1 MDIISPGRFPAV
13 QRSRAASGL
22 IGFSSPGIAMNRL
35 RFPSALLCLAPA
47 ALAAQAPSPEG
58 LDAYVTDQM
67 ARREVAGLSLAIVQ
81 DGKIVVARGYGVADR
96 STRAPVTVNTLF
108 QAGSISK
115 PVAAVGALHLVEQ
128 GKLSLDADVNQY
140 LTSWKVPQNG
150 FTARGMV
157 TLRGLL
163 SHTAGMTVHGFPGYD
178 VNEPVPTLVQVLEG
192 SAPTNTAPIRVD
204 TFPGAIWRYSGGGF
218 SVMQLMVTDVTGV
231 PFPRFMED
239 NVLGPSG
246 MTASSYEQPQPPARA
261 AMTAAGYY
269 ADRTAVRGRWHLYPE
284 MAAAG
289 LWTTATDL
297 AKFAIE
303 IQETLAGRGHGV
315 LSPAMARQFITSVR
329 NDYGLGVGV
338 SGTGR
343 ALTFSHGGRD
353 EGFDA
358 LLIATAE
365 TGQAI
370 AVMINSNENSGMTNR
385 IFNYAARAY
394 RWPEGTHRSDAP
406 AARAGVTVPATRLAH
421 YAGYYE
427 LAENQMVTLVPNP
440 GGTGLMTLTD
450 GLPQEDFLAL
460 DSATFGSNDRNL
472 RIGFTRRAAG
482 SGYDLTW
489 RLGQPNVS
497 TAPRVAPLPSSARP
511 TKDPDPA
518 LHQRIVT
525 ALKAMLRGGD
535 ALATAP
541 VPERTRQVYR
551 QGFEGVDGVEAMTY
565 LGEEDVNG
573 RGLHRHGSDLA
584 RVRYYRLAPKDGRE
598 RYLLVHLTAEGLVA
612 DLDPVPR

>member
-1 MDIISPGRFPAV
+1 
-13 QRSRAASGL
+13 
-22 IGFSSPGIAMNRL
+22 MNRI
-35 RFPSALLCLAPA
+35 RFVSALLCLAAPA
-47 ALAAQAPSPEG
+47 GLAAQAPSPEG

-81 DGKIVVARGYGVADR
+81 DGKIVVAKGYGIADR

-150 FTARGMV
+150 FTVRSMV

-178 VNEPVPTLVQVLEG
+178 VSEPVPTLVQVLEG
-192 SAPTNTAPIRVD
+192 SAPTNTAPVRVD
-204 TFPGAIWRYSGGGF
+204 TTPGSIWRYSGGGF
-218 SVMQLMVTDVTGV
+218 SVMQLMVTDVSGMA
-231 PFPRFMED
+231 FPRYMQD

-261 AMTAAGYY
+261 ALTAAGYY

-329 NDYGLGVGV
+329 NDYGLGVGS
-338 SGTGR
+338 SGSGR

-370 AVMINSNENSGMTNR
+370 AVMINANENSGMTNR
-385 IFNYAARAY
+385 IFNYVARAY
-394 RWPEGTHRSDAP
+394 GWPEGTHRSDAP
-406 AARAGVTVPATRLAH
+406 AARTGVAIPAARLAQ

-427 LAENQMVTLVPNP
+427 LAENQMVTLVPNRN
-440 GGTGLMTLTD
+440 GTGLVTLTD
-450 GLPQEDFLAL
+450 GLLHEDFLAL
-460 DSATFGSNDRNL
+460 DSATFGSSDRNL
-472 RIGFTRRAAG
+472 RIGFTRNTAG
-482 SGYDLTW
+482 SAYNLTW
-489 RLGQPNVS
+489 RLGQPNVV
-497 TAPRVAPLPSSARP
+497 TVPRVAPLPSTARP
-511 TKDPDPA
+511 MADPDPT
-518 LHQRIVT
+518 LHGRIVT
-525 ALKAMLRGGD
+525 ALKAMRQGGD

-551 QGFEGVDGVEAMTY
+551 QGFQGLDGVEAMTY
-565 LGEEDVNG
+565 LGEEDVSG
-573 RGLHRHGSDLA
+573 RGIHRHGSDLA
-584 RVRYYRLAPKDGRE
+584 RVRYYRLPPKDGHE

-612 DLDPVPR
+612 DLDPAAR